1 MTKPPKSDNEFVHEI
16 LYTFMAPG
24 VTMPGY
30 EDMYT
35 PHKDRVMAQRV
46 AHHPEIFETKRCT
59 EYEAMLYVSTAT
71 LVHPVSR
78 EWVHIYGWLFDRHYT
93 LLSAG
98 ATHDQKLALGIE
110 DSLPLDSQEQQML
123 AGLRAWI
130 CKKQM
135 EHLKS
140 KLNKRDPDAEAPAH
154 GKAAVS
160 EPTVE
165 VQYPLL

>member
-30 EDMYT
+30 EDLYR
-35 PHKDRVMAQRV
+35 PHKDRAMAQRM
-46 AHHPEIFETKRCT
+46 AHHLEIFETQRCT

-71 LVHPVSR
+71 LMAPPSR
-78 EWVHIYGWLFDRHYT
+78 EWAHIYGWLFDRCYQAIA
-93 LLSAG
+93 SG
-98 ATHDQKLALGIE
+98 ATHDKKIALGLE
-110 DSLPLDSQEQQML
+110 DSPPLDSQEQQML

-130 CKKQM
+130 FKKQM
-135 EHLKS
+135 EHMKS